1 MLPSSLKLNLCAN
14 ARMIMQAGNIATT
27 EMYRTFNMGVG
38 MVVILPESDVEKAL
52 ATDSAGFVLGKVVKG
67 DEVQIV

>member
-1 MLPSSLKLNLCAN
+1 
-14 ARMIMQAGNIATT
+14 MQAGNIATP

-38 MVVILPESDVEKAL
+38 MVIIVPESDVEKAL
-52 ATDSAGFVLGKVVKG
+52 ATDGAGFVLGTVVTG